1 MATKNSPQNSE
12 SKSSNSS
19 TPRPTKKKSKSKKL
33 DAHIDKT
40 QKELEE
46 ELVQDHYGLVVTQAL
61 SFLGN
66 SHFDDYIQ
74 AGLIGLL
81 KAVRNHDP
89 EKSKFSTFAT
99 VCIRNEIIN
108 LKRKLT
114 KKSAKHVIFDS
125 DFVDEI
131 ARAKGYN
138 NESSIKEFLPDFLS
152 EEDRFIIK
160 LKLQN
165 YTNKEIADFMSCSK
179 HVLLNK
185 IKNIISIIKEH
196 NE

>member
-1 MATKNSPQNSE
+1 MVTKNSPQNSG

-19 TPRPTKKKSKSKKL
+19 TPQNTSKKL
-33 DAHIDKT
+33 SPNIDKT
-40 QKELEE
+40 QQELEE
-46 ELVQDHYGLVVTQAL
+46 KLVQDHYGLVITQAL
-61 SFLGN
+61 SFLGG
-66 SHFDDYIQ
+66 SHFDDYVQ

-99 VCIRNEIIN
+99 VCIRNAIIN
-108 LKRKLT
+108 LRRKLT
-114 KKSAKHVIFDS
+114 KKSARHVMFNS

-131 ARAKGYN
+131 AKTSGYN
-138 NESSIKEFLPDFLS
+138 KESSIKEFLPDSLS
-152 EEDRFIIK
+152 EEEKFIIK

-165 YTNKEIADFMSCSK
+165 YTNKEIADFISCSK
-179 HVLLNK
+179 NVLLNK
-185 IKNIISIIKEH
+185 IRNIISIIKEH

>member
-19 TPRPTKKKSKSKKL
+19 TPQSRKKKSNNKKL
-33 DAHIDKT
+33 NLHTDKT

-46 ELVQDHYGLVVTQAL
+46 KLVQDHYGLVVTQAL
-61 SFLGN
+61 SFLGS

-108 LKRKLT
+108 LERKLN
-114 KKSAKHVIFDS
+114 KKSSKHVIFNS
-125 DFVDEI
+125 DFVDKI
-131 ARAKGYN
+131 AKAKGCEN
-138 NESSIKEFLPDFLS
+138 GDSIKELLPDILS

-165 YTNKEIADFMSCSK
+165 YTNKEIADFTSCSK

-185 IKNIISIIKEH
+185 IRNIIDVIREH